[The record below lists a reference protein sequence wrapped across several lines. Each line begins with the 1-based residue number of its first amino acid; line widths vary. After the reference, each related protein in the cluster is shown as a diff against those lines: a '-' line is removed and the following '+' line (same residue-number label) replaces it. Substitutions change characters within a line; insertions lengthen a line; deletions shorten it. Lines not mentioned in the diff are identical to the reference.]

1 MRRWGWSL
9 PSTSRT
15 GRFGALPPG
24 LQALSAALPWVTAIL
39 LFVMIAKIGG
49 KITYEKGVL
58 FDLPS
63 TTIGDVSETD
73 AVALMLYTPEGI
85 LVFFDDTRYV
95 FDDSTQMKKFAQ
107 QLQLRISYTPENVLL
122 VLADRRISGGDFMK
136 MANIAKDNGARK
148 ILFAEKRNEE
158 AVK

>member
-9 PSTSRT
+9 PSASRT
-15 GRFGALPPG
+15 GRYGALPPG

-49 KITYEKGVL
+49 TITHEKGVL
-58 FDLPS
+58 FDLPGTS
-63 TTIGDVSETD
+63 IADVSETD
-73 AVALMLYTPEGI
+73 AVALMLHTEEGT

-95 FDDSTQMKKFAQ
+95 FSDSSQMKKFAQ

-122 VLADRRISGGDFMK
+122 LLADRRISGGELMK
-136 MANIAKDNGARK
+136 MADIAKDNGVRK
-148 ILFAEKRNEE
+148 ILFAEKKSED
-158 AVK
+158 AAK